1 MRTIQTSVDLRAD
14 ETHRPAD
21 DSLAALEKRMLALV
35 RSGEDRDSAASCQA
49 VAAATY
55 HLASGGQRVRGRL
68 ALHAGGCLGLPV
80 PDSQALAAASELIHN
95 ASLVHD
101 DLHDRDTQRRGQ
113 PTVWYRFGDDV
124 AICAGD
130 LLLSASYLALSQF
143 GGVARLPE
151 LFSLM
156 HSRVASAV
164 RGQCAEL
171 RKPPLAAHSIED
183 FKSIALA
190 KSGALLSLPT
200 ELALL
205 ASGHS
210 YAVSQARQ
218 AAGSFAIAYQI
229 YDDLLDVEKDAARS
243 AVRHEAGSQSGDSS
257 ACNLVLILQAAP
269 TCTNARSAAV
279 KIGVQ
284 HLLQA
289 AAASDH
295 LPLRSGGSLSELA
308 TQLLEKLRQLE

>member
-1 MRTIQTSVDLRAD
+1 MQTMQISVDLRPDEAD
-14 ETHRPAD
+14 RIAD

-35 RSGEDRDSAASCQA
+35 RSGEERDCAASCQA

-55 HLASGGQRVRGRL
+55 HLGSGGQRVRGRL
-68 ALHAGGCLGLPV
+68 ALHSGRCLGLPKK
-80 PDSQALAAASELIHN
+80 DSQALAAASELIHN

-113 PTVWYRFGDDV
+113 PTVWYQFGDDV

-143 GGVARLPE
+143 DGVARLPE
-151 LFSLM
+151 LFALM
-156 HSRVASAV
+156 HSRVASAI

-171 RKPPLAAHSIED
+171 RQPLPAAHSID
-183 FKSIALA
+183 DYKRIALA

-200 ELALL
+200 ELVLL

-210 YAVSQARQ
+210 YALSQARQ
-218 AAGSFAIAYQI
+218 AAASFAIAYQI

-243 AVRHEAGSQSGDSS
+243 AVRHEGGSQSDDTS
-257 ACNLVLILQAAP
+257 ACNLVLILQADP
-269 TCTNARSAAV
+269 TCANARSAAV

-289 AAASDH
+289 ATSSGN
-295 LPLRSGGSLSELA
+295 LPLHSGGALNELA